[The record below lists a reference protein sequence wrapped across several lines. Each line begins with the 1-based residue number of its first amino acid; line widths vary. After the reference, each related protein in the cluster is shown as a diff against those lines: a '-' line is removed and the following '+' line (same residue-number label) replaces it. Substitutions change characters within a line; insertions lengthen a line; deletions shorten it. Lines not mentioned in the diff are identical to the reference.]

1 VLSSYS
7 RENIRKDVG
16 PRRIGLILS
25 LQLGKAARAETFPK
39 ASFVD
44 IGGPAVDA
52 EDILKVSWRPG
63 FL

>member
-1 VLSSYS
+1 
-7 RENIRKDVG
+7 VG